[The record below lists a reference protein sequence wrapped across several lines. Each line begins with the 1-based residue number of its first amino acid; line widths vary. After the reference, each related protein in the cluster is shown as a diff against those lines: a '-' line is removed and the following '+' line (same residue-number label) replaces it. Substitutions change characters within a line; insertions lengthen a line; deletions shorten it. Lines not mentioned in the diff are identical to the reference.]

1 MARMHIGTASSDK
14 PLKSNVWT
22 GSLDANGRPIMTD
35 ERKAQLR
42 LELAA
47 HVAAHPGETITF
59 FLQDETGGQA
69 IDL

>member
-1 MARMHIGTASSDK
+1 
-14 PLKSNVWT
+14 
-22 GSLDANGRPIMTD
+22 MTD